1 MFDNW
6 EHFCECSRSIARVIK
21 PGEHTKCSY
30 PTDLPPWY
38 TESDE
43 MVGEIFPE
51 TLFFNP
57 YISVQ
62 EEEFWLEQYEGDLE
76 CISDDEEEEV
86 SDYEWD
92 AIKDKF
98 QY

>member
-1 MFDNW
+1 MCDNW
-6 EHFCECSRSIARVIK
+6 ELFCDISRSISSVIK
-21 PGEHTKCSY
+21 PGETIQNTY

-51 TLFFNP
+51 TMFFNP

-62 EEEFWLEQYEGDLE
+62 EEDFWLEQYVDNLE

-98 QY
+98 